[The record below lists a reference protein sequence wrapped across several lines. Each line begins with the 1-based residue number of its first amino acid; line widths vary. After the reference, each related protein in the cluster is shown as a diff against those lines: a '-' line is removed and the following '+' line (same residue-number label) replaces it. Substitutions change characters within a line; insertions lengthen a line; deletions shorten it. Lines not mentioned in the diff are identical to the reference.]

1 MKNCINCYREI
12 PDDSIFCPYCG
23 VRQYAE
29 QNQSTGQ
36 EEAQESAQ
44 QTAGQASGESGP
56 QTGQWEQSQ
65 QTSEESGPQNCGQY
79 TYQASCPGDSSE
91 PPVNWVPYL
100 VLAIISTV
108 CCCPPFGIVAIVYA
122 ARINNAIIANDS
134 AEAQRAAGN
143 ARIWL
148 IVAYAVGILMWIF
161 YLISQIGF
169 WAYDAF

>member
-29 QNQSTGQ
+29 QNQSAGQ

-44 QTAGQASGESGP
+44 QTAGQASGE
-56 QTGQWEQSQ
+56 
-65 QTSEESGPQNCGQY
+65 
-79 TYQASCPGDSSE
+79 
-91 PPVNWVPYL
+91 NWVPYL

>member
-36 EEAQESAQ
+36 EEVQESAQ
-44 QTAGQASGESGP
+44 QTAGQASGE
-56 QTGQWEQSQ
+56 
-65 QTSEESGPQNCGQY
+65 
-79 TYQASCPGDSSE
+79 
-91 PPVNWVPYL
+91 NWVPYL

-169 WAYDAF
+169 WAYDVF

>member
-44 QTAGQASGESGP
+44 QTAGQASGE
-56 QTGQWEQSQ
+56 
-65 QTSEESGPQNCGQY
+65 
-79 TYQASCPGDSSE
+79 
-91 PPVNWVPYL
+91 NWVPYL

>member
-44 QTAGQASGESGP
+44 QTAGQASGE
-56 QTGQWEQSQ
+56 
-65 QTSEESGPQNCGQY
+65 
-79 TYQASCPGDSSE
+79 
-91 PPVNWVPYL
+91 NWVPYL

-148 IVAYAVGILMWIF
+148 IVAYTVGILMWIF

>member
-44 QTAGQASGESGP
+44 QTAGQASGE
-56 QTGQWEQSQ
+56 
-65 QTSEESGPQNCGQY
+65 
-79 TYQASCPGDSSE
+79 
-91 PPVNWVPYL
+91 NWVPYL

-169 WAYDAF
+169 WAYDVF

>member
-29 QNQSTGQ
+29 QNQSAGQ

-44 QTAGQASGESGP
+44 QTAGQASGE
-56 QTGQWEQSQ
+56 
-65 QTSEESGPQNCGQY
+65 
-79 TYQASCPGDSSE
+79 
-91 PPVNWVPYL
+91 NWVPYL

-169 WAYDAF
+169 WAYDVF

>member
-65 QTSEESGPQNCGQY
+65 QTSEESGPQNYGQY
-79 TYQASCPGDSSE
+79 TYQASYQGDSSE

-169 WAYDAF
+169 WAYDVF

>member
-56 QTGQWEQSQ
+56 Q
-65 QTSEESGPQNCGQY
+65 NCGQY
-79 TYQASCPGDSSE
+79 TYQASCPGDSSG

>member
-1 MKNCINCYREI
+1 M
-12 PDDSIFCPYCG
+12 
-23 VRQYAE
+23 
-29 QNQSTGQ
+29 
-36 EEAQESAQ
+36 
-44 QTAGQASGESGP
+44 
-56 QTGQWEQSQ
+56 
-65 QTSEESGPQNCGQY
+65 
-79 TYQASCPGDSSE
+79 PGDSSE

-169 WAYDAF
+169 WAYDVF